1 MLHRYLGLTK
11 YPIQYIFTKA
21 NYVISMK
28 IEITSM
34 RQQYRMAI
42 SEYICTYILTYIIPS
57 TYFYLLLQTRDRT
70 QLSRQAGD
78 KKTDPLS
85 KKKLSTLRRR
95 YDATFWSNWANPC
108 CCCYSIDVKRDH
120 FTSYQILAKGER
132 SWHHFWFAKK
142 NCSICLTS
150 YHQTICNLHQIGAL
164 LKLIFRVKE
173 FRIITQHHINR

>member
-1 MLHRYLGLTK
+1 
-11 YPIQYIFTKA
+11 
-21 NYVISMK
+21 MK

-85 KKKLSTLRRR
+85 KKKTEYLPTYLHKQAKEVVSMTQLSEGT
-95 YDATFWSNWANPC
+95 
-108 CCCYSIDVKRDH
+108 
-120 FTSYQILAKGER
+120 E
-132 SWHHFWFAKK
+132 
-142 NCSICLTS
+142 
-150 YHQTICNLHQIGAL
+150 QT
-164 LKLIFRVKE
+164 
-173 FRIITQHHINR
+173 

>member
-42 SEYICTYILTYIIPS
+42 SEYICTFILTYIIPG

-85 KKKLSTLRRR
+85 KKKTEYLPTYINKRRR
-95 YDATFWSNWANPC
+95 
-108 CCCYSIDVKRDH
+108 
-120 FTSYQILAKGER
+120 
-132 SWHHFWFAKK
+132 
-142 NCSICLTS
+142 
-150 YHQTICNLHQIGAL
+150 
-164 LKLIFRVKE
+164 
-173 FRIITQHHINR
+173 